1 METEW
6 TDQTA
11 FDAAYVHCM
20 EQKVPAK
27 DSRGD
32 CVYRGPNGT
41 KCAIGCLIPDN
52 LYRKGMEGDSA
63 SAVVSG
69 LGWELDLQLV
79 DCIQEAHDNL
89 LSQDN
94 LSPFRNQM
102 KTIAGLYGLEWNH
115 D

>member
-20 EQKVPAK
+20 EQEVRAM
-27 DSRGD
+27 GNGL
-32 CVYRGPNGT
+32 CLYRGPNGT

-52 LYRKGMEGDSA
+52 LYRKGMEGDPA
-63 SAVVSG
+63 SDVAES
-69 LGWELDLQLV
+69 LGWELNPHLV